1 MLPTAI
7 YQCVVNRL
15 SGSRAVQ
22 RVRGAVVKSGDDE
35 DQSSPRRLSSQS
47 GCHGQEIE
55 EMSSG
60 TGIVS
65 M

>member
-1 MLPTAI
+1 MLPTAL
-7 YQCVVNRL
+7 YQFVVNRL
-15 SGSRAVQ
+15 SGLRAVQ
-22 RVRGAVVKSGDDE
+22 RARGAVVKSCDDE
-35 DQSSPRRLSSQS
+35 DQSSPRRFPSQS

-55 EMSSG
+55 EMWSG